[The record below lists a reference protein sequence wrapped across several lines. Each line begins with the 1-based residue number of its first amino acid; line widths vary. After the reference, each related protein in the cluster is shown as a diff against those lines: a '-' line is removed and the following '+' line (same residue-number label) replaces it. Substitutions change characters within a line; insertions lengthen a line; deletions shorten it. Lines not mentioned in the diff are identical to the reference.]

1 MPMDILIHWLNDWIQ
16 KCLLINYYSLTTGFS
31 CANIYMDLYRN
42 DDYKS
47 EDMDYEEDTVDEN
60 EETGDEVSLEE
71 LV

>member
-1 MPMDILIHWLNDWIQ
+1 
-16 KCLLINYYSLTTGFS
+16 
-31 CANIYMDLYRN
+31 MDLYRN